1 MPETGFSISS
11 KKGWL
16 NRTIAGAGITSA
28 LGVLVLLSGTFLHR
42 YL

>member
-1 MPETGFSISS
+1 MPETDFSTSS

-16 NRTIAGAGITSA
+16 NRTISGAGITSA
-28 LGVLVLLSGTFLHR
+28 LGVVLLSGTFLHR